1 MKQINLREL
10 YPDTYTEDTLV
21 EVSDEVMEVFLDD
34 RRAEALY
41 QRQKYNYKA
50 NYSLDQDNG
59 IEKSIIQH
67 QLPPEELLMEKE
79 LRERLHSAVMTLPKK
94 QAKRICSR
102 YFFGMTVKEIAQ
114 QEGIDPSMVYRSI
127 RYGLLTLRK
136 NFEKN

>member
-10 YPDTYTEDTLV
+10 YPDTYSEDTLV

-59 IEKSIIQH
+59 IERSILQH

-79 LRERLHSAVMTLPKK
+79 LREQLYSAVMTLPKK
-94 QAKRICSR
+94 QAKRIYSKF
-102 YFFGMTVKEIAQ
+102 YLGMSVKEIAQ
-114 QEGIDPSMVYRSI
+114 AESIHPSKVYRSI
-127 RYGLLTLRK
+127 ENGLRYLRYF
-136 NFEKN
+136 FEKF